1 MSKIKTWRRFAV
13 FGLLGFL
20 LAWAVSC
27 TPTPG
32 PGQQASGRQEVEF
45 WTMQLQP
52 QFTDYF
58 NNLIATFESEN
69 PDIKVRWVDV
79 PWSAMESKILAAV
92 SARTAPDVVNLNPNF
107 ASLLAGRNAWLYL
120 DSKVPATVR
129 EQYLPNI
136 WKASSFDGKSFAIP
150 WYLTTRIT
158 IYNTQILQQAGI
170 SSPPATYAQLAD
182 AAKQIKEK
190 TGKYAFFVSFVPEDS
205 AEVLQ
210 SLVQMGAQLVD
221 AQGLAA
227 FNTPEGLAAFQY
239 WVDLYKNGL
248 LPKEALT
255 QGHRRAIELYQAGE
269 IALLNSGP
277 QFFKTIAQNAPAVA
291 QVSAAAPEITGPTGK
306 KNVAVMNLAIPQSTD
321 QPDAALKF
329 ALFVTNDKNQ
339 LAFAK
344 AANVLPSTKE
354 ALKDSF
360 LSTPAQPTPVDKARV
375 VSASQLKDAE
385 MLVPAL
391 KDINQLQKI
400 IYDNLQAAMLGEKT
414 VEQAVA
420 GAADT
425 WNKR

>member
-1 MSKIKTWRRFAV
+1 VT
-13 FGLLGFL
+13 
-20 LAWAVSC
+20 
-27 TPTPG
+27 
-32 PGQQASGRQEVEF
+32 
-45 WTMQLQP
+45 
-52 QFTDYF
+52 
-58 NNLIATFESEN
+58 
-69 PDIKVRWVDV
+69 
-79 PWSAMESKILAAV
+79 
-92 SARTAPDVVNLNPNF
+92 
-107 ASLLAGRNAWLYL
+107 
-120 DSKVPATVR
+120 
-129 EQYLPNI
+129 
-136 WKASSFDGKSFAIP
+136 
-150 WYLTTRIT
+150 
-158 IYNTQILQQAGI
+158 
-170 SSPPATYAQLAD
+170 
-182 AAKQIKEK
+182 
-190 TGKYAFFVSFVPEDS
+190 FVPEDS
-205 AEVLQ
+205 AEVLE
-210 SLVQMGAQLVD
+210 SLVQMGVQLVD
-221 AQGLAA
+221 AQGKAA
-227 FNTPEGLAAFQY
+227 FNTPEGKAAFQY

-269 IALLNSGP
+269 IAFLNSGP

-360 LSTPAQPTPVDKARV
+360 FTAPAQPTPVDKARV

-385 MLVPAL
+385 VLIPAM
-391 KDINQLQKI
+391 KDINELQKI
-400 IYDNLQAAMLGEKT
+400 IYDNLQAAMLDEKT
-414 VEQAVA
+414 VDQAVA